1 MPLYAILHDVVIAA
15 VAIALYRSLTAKR
28 RSMPGFLEASGYEGT
43 QRIDLGN
50 GYWADVKKCL
60 TTEEK
65 ARVDDLLGG
74 KQQVD
79 VSAQRQLATLDY
91 SAMRAEMVVQSLVA
105 WNIDDEKGDTW
116 PLLPEAPPP
125 GRPYPANSVRR
136 ISVARLPSPVF
147 DQIYL
152 VCDELN
158 SPRKGA
164 DAVTFPDGPVGG
176 DQDGDPGAAGP
187 GPVPD

>member
-1 MPLYAILHDVVIAA
+1 
-15 VAIALYRSLTAKR
+15 
-28 RSMPGFLEASGYEGT
+28 MPGFLEASGYEGT

-79 VSAQRQLATLDY
+79 VAGQRQYASMDY
-91 SAMRAEMVVQSLVA
+91 TASRREMVIQSLVA
-105 WNIDDEKGDTW
+105 WNLTDPDGSTW
-116 PLLPEAPPP
+116 LLLPESRPT
-125 GRPYPANSVRR
+125 GKPYPAGSLRRLSVG
-136 ISVARLPSPVF
+136 RLPAPVF
-147 DQIYL
+147 EQIFA

-176 DQDGDPGAAGP
+176 DPDGDGGAGDPAAVPDGTGTVAAAGAYP
-187 GPVPD
+187 RGRRGAPPPRAS